1 AFLVGD
7 GGQHPGMS
15 QAFIGGEAIG
25 GGLTRG
31 QLRWNYTAVHPGVYI
46 PNGPERTGFLNTV
59 AAWLGTRR
67 EGIIPGR
74 AAPGLHGAKWVNAS
88 TPIEVIA
95 EHGRRRS
102 GVIVHEQRIV
112 DDEITCVAGMPVT
125 TVSRT
130 ALHIARH
137 LPRNIAVAHLDA
149 LAAATGVTYADVFA
163 L

>member
-1 AFLVGD
+1 
-7 GGQHPGMS
+7 MS

-31 QLRWNYTAVHPGVYI
+31 QLRWNYTAVHPRVYI
-46 PNGPERTGFLNTV
+46 PNGAERTVFLNLNTV
-59 AAWLGTRR
+59 AAWLWTDRK
-67 EGIIPGR
+67 GIITGR
-74 AAPGLHGAKWVNAS
+74 AAAALHGAKWVSAS

-102 GVIVHEQRIV
+102 GVIVHEQKID

-130 ALHIARH
+130 ALDLARH

-149 LAAATGVTYADVFA
+149 LVSRCDGCHQR
-163 L
+163 